1 VRLNVSL
8 FLFCLCGVA
17 ATGGAEGHNFILI
30 KVYCLLLFFKVKFF
44 LFLNPLFIAAA
55 AGGVEGGLFV
65 SVKVDPSQEPVPF

>member
-1 VRLNVSL
+1 M
-8 FLFCLCGVA
+8 
-17 ATGGAEGHNFILI
+17 FIWI
-30 KVYCLLLFFKVKFF
+30 KVYCLLLFFKVNFF